1 MASELAE
8 LLEELC
14 LTQGLLAFVAGV
26 DEDTISRIANGRACA
41 PSTRWRIRW
50 AGGLLRQVTDLGQG
64 DSVVAQI
71 IDQLGDTPDRAD
83 HVQVR
88 KAFLRHLRS
97 VVKSGQP
104 PVCVWREWRAG
115 SGLAAA

>member
-1 MASELAE
+1 MAGQLIE
-8 LLEELC
+8 LLEELH

-26 DEDTISRIANGRACA
+26 DEDTISRIANGQACA

-50 AGGLLRQVTDLGQG
+50 AGGLLRQVTHLGQS

-71 IDQLGDTPDRAD
+71 IDQMGDTPDRAD

-104 PVCVWREWRAG
+104 PVSVRRESRAG
-115 SGLAAA
+115 FGLAAA